1 MNQKANVSKELNAR
15 HKKVPSL
22 IHVKSLKFQEYMF
35 LALVSLDCI
44 RSWDSTYRLFYEPEY
59 AMIDEDLRS
68 VELNYVYACQLWN
81 PQKSWGAHIKGKDTN
96 VGASGVAE
104 ENVVVE
110 RGRDPFPP
118 AGGKKGGRGQSK
130 SFASLDGRMGHLE
143 IAMGDVGVEEI
154 RQDAA
159 MCKRAIA
166 GGAVV
171 TPSPRVD
178 TPKPKEFGGKRD
190 AKELDNYIWHMER
203 YFEGASITDEKTKGL
218 YTIGTWEVFKKEIK
232 KQFYPENVAYEA
244 RKKMKELRHKGSVRS
259 ATLDTW
265 LPEQVA
271 FIQSMGNEKANSYW
285 EAELPPYYDRVGIEN
300 FIRAKYEDKRWVA
313 KDGKAKSPSRV
324 QEEKPSVQWQRPGDR
339 SGHGYTS
346 DERKNFQA
354 PVAKDSIPAT
364 RISIPVPPRGP
375 ESVIPAQ
382 NTQQKSE
389 PAMPPAEPVK
399 QVAEVISP
407 PKVDFATDLFNMLSM
422 NGPTENGSGET
433 SADDNAWAAA
443 EKDSTAEKTGP
454 SKFSEN
460 KAQPTSGIE
469 DLFNDSPLM
478 SDTNM
483 LEKPQK
489 DVKNDIMSLFDKS
502 NMVSPFAMH
511 QQQLA
516 LLAQQQSF
524 LMAAAAKS
532 AGGMLKFPSNAQ
544 QPGSNGATIPSQ
556 NWPNAGY
563 QFPAMV
569 PAAGKIELEKYMPVK
584 HRKFSV
590 LFNEDCLMPHILLY
604 LLLKQMGNMTNLSG
618 NSAMSSIYSMGQNA
632 SVNGAT
638 PSGVTR
644 PQSASQASSASPV
657 QAGKEYDFSSLTQGM
672 FSKP

>member
-1 MNQKANVSKELNAR
+1 ILEGL
-15 HKKVPSL
+15 
-22 IHVKSLKFQEYMF
+22 LK
-35 LALVSLDCI
+35 L
-44 RSWDSTYRLFYEPEY
+44 
-59 AMIDEDLRS
+59 
-68 VELNYVYACQLWN
+68 
-81 PQKSWGAHIKGKDTN
+81 
-96 VGASGVAE
+96 
-104 ENVVVE
+104 
-110 RGRDPFPP
+110 
-118 AGGKKGGRGQSK
+118 
-130 SFASLDGRMGHLE
+130 
-143 IAMGDVGVEEI
+143 
-154 RQDAA
+154 
-159 MCKRAIA
+159 
-166 GGAVV
+166 
-171 TPSPRVD
+171 
-178 TPKPKEFGGKRD
+178 
-190 AKELDNYIWHMER
+190 
-203 YFEGASITDEKTKGL
+203 
-218 YTIGTWEVFKKEIK
+218 
-232 KQFYPENVAYEA
+232 PENRECADCKA
-244 RKKMKELRHKGSVRS
+244 KGPRWASVNLGIFICMQCSGIHRSLGVHISKVRS

-324 QEEKPSVQWQRPGDR
+324 QEEKPSVQWQTPGDR

-346 DERKNFQA
+346 DERKNFQVPA
-354 PVAKDSIPAT
+354 TKDSIPAT

-382 NTQQKSE
+382 KTHQKSE

-399 QVAEVISP
+399 QVAEVVSP

-422 NGPTENGSGET
+422 DGPTENGSGET

-443 EKDSTAEKTGP
+443 EKDSAAEKTGP
-454 SKFSEN
+454 SKFTEN

-483 LEKPQK
+483 LERPQK
-489 DVKNDIMSLFDKS
+489 DVKNDIMSLFEKS

-511 QQQLA
+511 QQQIA

-532 AGGMLKFPSNAQ
+532 AGGMPKIPSNAQ
-544 QPGSNGATIPSQ
+544 QPGSNGATVPSQ

-569 PAAGKIELEKYMPVK
+569 PAAGKSELEKYM
-584 HRKFSV
+584 
-590 LFNEDCLMPHILLY
+590 
-604 LLLKQMGNMTNLSG
+604 QMGNMANLSG

-644 PQSASQASSASPV
+644 PQSASQASSASPA